1 MEPSINPSL
10 SLFLTL
16 WFYSVATSSAA
27 LSFSNHVIPQKTNL
41 RSEQPNNVITC
52 VYLKGSQA
60 NIDSYNN
67 SEYDRI
73 DHRCQTFAEYEEDGQ
88 SEMVYELP
96 DYQAHLWHICFGNR
110 GSQDPPSSLKSRRF
124 RSSGRGT

>member
-96 DYQAHLWHICFGNR
+96 DIVLSKLDVTKLI
-110 GSQDPPSSLKSRRF
+110 
-124 RSSGRGT
+124 SGIFVLEIVGAKIHRVP